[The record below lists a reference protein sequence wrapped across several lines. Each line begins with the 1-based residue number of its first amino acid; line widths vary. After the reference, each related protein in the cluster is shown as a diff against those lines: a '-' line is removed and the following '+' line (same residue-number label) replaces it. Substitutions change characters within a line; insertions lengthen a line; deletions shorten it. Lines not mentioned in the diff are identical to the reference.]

1 MVQALWG
8 FLSVT
13 EEEKKDL
20 NRRTIRQGLLVD
32 LLSLCS
38 ISISLSIPF
47 EFTPV
52 LTVQFREE
60 TSFVTSCISAREIER
75 DSSAY
80 RVKLGDVVEETHPVA
95 VVLPR
100 NPSNGE
106 AENLHLQELYCCFA
120 RGGEDYTFWV
130 QELHCF

>member
-106 AENLHLQELYCCFA
+106 AEIFYFRKFSVALQ
-120 RGGEDYTFWV
+120 GGEKDYSFLV